1 MVCSRGRL
9 LLPIGPGRDAR
20 ARATNPTLPFFMIT
34 IESKNSKNINT
45 CETEVFNYQMDGSKG
60 QDIAKIWIVYLQKKP
75 HAHNFA
81 YEEHPIL
88 PTKKIAVAFSFKANI
103 LTL

>member
-1 MVCSRGRL
+1 MLCSRGRL

-45 CETEVFNYQMDGSKG
+45 CETEVFNCQMDGSKG
-60 QDIAKIWIVYLQKKP
+60 QDIAKILIITNKN

-88 PTKKIAVAFSFKANI
+88 QQKKKNRRGFHF
-103 LTL
+103 

>member
-1 MVCSRGRL
+1 MFEAVSNSYRHKKYYFREEQARMVCSRGRL

-60 QDIAKIWIVYLQKKP
+60 
-75 HAHNFA
+75 
-81 YEEHPIL
+81 
-88 PTKKIAVAFSFKANI
+88 
-103 LTL
+103 